1 ARRVRPAN
9 SPTGNSARRNLMRR
23 ARVVRSGPT
32 RRAAKV
38 FAKRVIA
45 PGEIVP
51 IVHGRSAMAI
61 GPRENSAA
69 TRNFRAVRPTARAI
83 GARAKILAAGT
94 GIARATREIGARARI
109 LAIVLNAVQTAAIQ
123 SRG

>member
-1 ARRVRPAN
+1 
-9 SPTGNSARRNLMRR
+9 GNSARRNLMRR
-23 ARVVRSGPT
+23 ARVVRSGST

-51 IVHGRSAMAI
+51 IVHGRRAMAI

-83 GARAKILAAGT
+83 GARA
-94 GIARATREIGARARI
+94 RI

-123 SRG
+123 SRGRSATPVR